1 MSSSEIT
8 KITTFKDLIENEF
21 FRIPNYQRHYSW
33 EEEQLKRFFLDLRE
47 YNQEYYLGHFLFES
61 KHEDRFNI
69 IDGQQRLTTI
79 LLFLRSLYETNNNIL
94 NKNIYFGDREKLKVI
109 DDDRDIF
116 AKLINEDGTQ
126 KINKN
131 ELTSISQNRMIQA
144 KDYFIEELTK
154 NNHKEQLSSYL
165 STIESARI
173 SCSVFDSKI
182 IANQVFMFHNN
193 RGKGLT
199 HLDQLKS
206 FLINL
211 LNKANKNNDTILNEN
226 ISSIIEQPFEKIIKS
241 IAKIDNYTFKPNE
254 NQILNYHWMVYY
266 GKLFNYTDFEKEYK
280 EKYNLDVTRENFY
293 TEIRSFTNNLQKSYE
308 NILEIVQT
316 ADQDNR
322 IANVLSLGAGFQ
334 EYSLLLALSLH
345 NNDWNADFNKQALK
359 LMEINLF
366 KQEFTPVN
374 TRSNYF
380 DWLAHQFFTDGM
392 FNQYFYAGE
401 NNKEISLINAL
412 KDYASKGFKWYW
424 EIGIHF
430 VKFFDYTGE
439 KLNNFYHNKNATKY
453 LLWKYEN
460 YLRQSESQNK
470 QTSTK
475 LTLIKANE
483 FKEGGNFTSIE
494 HVYPQN
500 PDIKKAKKLDDVV
513 HDVGNLIAMNLSL
526 NIGLSNKEVNKK
538 YGDMNPSDLRH
549 HNKIIDYVKNNE
561 WNKERIIANGKEIKD
576 FALQYFS
583 IYKTELTDNKVAFI
597 KNDKE
602 ENIDIIVDK
611 SILNVD
617 CY

>member
-1 MSSSEIT
+1 MSKSEIT
-8 KITTFKDLIENEF
+8 KVTTFKDLIENEF
-21 FRIPNYQRHYSW
+21 FKIPNYQRHYSW

-47 YNQEYYLGHFLFES
+47 YNEEYYLGHFLFES
-61 KHEDRFNI
+61 KKEERFNI

-94 NKNIYFGDREKLKVI
+94 KKDIYFGAREKLVVI
-109 DDDRDIF
+109 NDDRDIF
-116 AKLINEDGTQ
+116 GKLINEDGTQ

-131 ELTSISQNRMIQA
+131 ELTSISQNRMIKA
-144 KDYFIEELTK
+144 KDYFIEELIK
-154 NNHKEQLSSYL
+154 DNHKEQLYSYL
-165 STIESARI
+165 STLESARI

-211 LNKANKNNDTILNEN
+211 LNKANKDNDTILNEN

-241 IAKIDNYTFKPNE
+241 IAKIENKTFKPNE
-254 NQILNYHWMVYY
+254 DQILNYHWTVYY

-280 EKYNLDVTRENFY
+280 EKYNLDVASENFY
-293 TEIRSFTNNLQKSYE
+293 TEISSFTKNLQKSYE
-308 NILEIVQT
+308 NILEIVQK
-316 ADQDNR
+316 AEQDNR
-322 IANVLSLGAGFQ
+322 VANVLSLGAGFQ

-345 NNDWNADFNKQALK
+345 NNDWNTDFNKQTLK
-359 LMEINLF
+359 LMEISLF

-380 DWLAHQFFTDGM
+380 DWLAHQFFTDGKSTEP
-392 FNQYFYAGE
+392 YEEEGK
-401 NNKEISLINAL
+401 KEISLLNYL
-412 KDYASKGFKWYW
+412 KQYADKGFKLYW
-424 EIGIHF
+424 DLGTNF

-439 KLNNFYHNKNATKY
+439 KLNNFYSNTKSTKY

-460 YLRQSESQNK
+460 YLRQKESQNK
-470 QTSTK
+470 QTSTT

-500 PDIKKAKKLDDVV
+500 PEDPTPNLGNIV
-513 HDVGNLIAMNLSL
+513 HDIGNLIPMYLRINISL
-526 NIGLSNKEVNKK
+526 NNKNPKKK
-538 YGDMNPSDLRH
+538 YGDMNPADFRH
-549 HNKIIDYVKNNE
+549 HNEIINYVKNNE
-561 WNKERIIANGKEIKD
+561 WDKDKIIANGKEIKD

-583 IYKTELTDNKVAFI
+583 IYKPELVDNKVAFI
-597 KNDKE
+597 KNDNE
-602 ENIDIIVDK
+602 ENIDIVVNK
-611 SILNVD
+611 SILNLD
-617 CY
+617 SY